1 MTTLS
6 LHAVSVP
13 VYVRML
19 TNLSAI
25 LDKATAFAEAK
36 KVEPKVLLD
45 MRLAPDMFPL
55 TRQVQIACDFAKG
68 SVARLAG
75 QEPPKWDDNEA
86 SIADL
91 KARIARTIEYVHGFK
106 AADVDA
112 GAGRDVTQQMR
123 GETKTFA
130 AVPYLLNMAMPN
142 FYFHVTTAYAIL
154 RHAGVDIGKRDFIG
168 AV

>member
-1 MTTLS
+1 MLS
-6 LHAVSVP
+6 MHAVSVP
-13 VYVRML
+13 VYARML

-25 LDKATAFAEAK
+25 LDKAAAFAETK
-36 KVEPKVLLD
+36 KIEPKVLLD

-75 QEPPKWDDNEA
+75 QEPPKWEDNEA

-91 KARIARTIEYVHGFK
+91 KARIARTIEFLQGFQ
-106 AADVDA
+106 AADIDA
-112 GAGRDVTQQMR
+112 GAQRQITLQVR
-123 GETKTFA
+123 GETKVVA
-130 AVPYLLNMAMPN
+130 AQPYLLTMAMPN

-168 AV
+168 AI

>member
-1 MTTLS
+1 MLS
-6 LHAVSVP
+6 MHTVSVP
-13 VYVRML
+13 VYARML
-19 TNLSAI
+19 GNLSAL
-25 LDKATAFAEAK
+25 LDKAAAFAETK
-36 KVEPKVLLD
+36 KIEPKVLLD

-91 KARIARTIEYVHGFK
+91 KARIARTVEFIQGFK
-106 AADVDA
+106 AADIDA
-112 GAGRDVTQQMR
+112 GAGRDITLTVR
-123 GETKTFA
+123 GETRVVQGT
-130 AVPYLLNMAMPN
+130 PYLLTMAMPN

-154 RHAGVDIGKRDFIG
+154 RHAGVDIGKKDFIG
-168 AV
+168 PL